1 MTVADRLATKI
12 SPEPNSGCWLWTGCV
27 DENGYGRFLLDGK
40 NRRAHR
46 VAYSCFKAPVP
57 AGLTLDHLC
66 RVRSC
71 VNPDHM
77 EPVTLAENIR
87 RGDQG
92 PKGWKR
98 HNTHC
103 PHGHALVPANV
114 GWHRVRGKLNRQ
126 CLTCRRAQRRAHR
139 RRSN

>member
-1 MTVADRLATKI
+1 MTVMDRLASKI

-27 DENGYGRFLLDGK
+27 DENGYGRVLLDGK

-46 VAYSCFKAPVP
+46 VAYACFRAPIP
-57 AGLTLDHLC
+57 HGLTLDHLC
-66 RVRSC
+66 RVRCC

-87 RGDQG
+87 RGDQA

-98 HNTHC
+98 GNTHC
-103 PHGHALVPANV
+103 PHGHALVPTNV
-114 GWHRVRGKLNRQ
+114 GWHRVRGRQ
-126 CLTCRRAQRRAHR
+126 HRECLTCRRAQRR
-139 RRSN
+139 RSN